1 MTGRARYTRGVK
13 LRIHSAAVVL
23 LVMSLLAPVA
33 GAWGHKEH
41 IQLTRMAVARLLADP
56 TTPEA
61 MKAWLRQITPNVYDL
76 KQEEEFFLKGRIGDT
91 RDGAGLTGIEYW
103 AIAADLHAN
112 DKKTKVEP
120 YGVPERP
127 LHFIDLEVFLPP
139 AEKKG
144 YRHDLSGK
152 PTLEMIP
159 RDVKDPR
166 YRQAGYL
173 PFRLEES
180 YQKLVAAIKAGKL
193 VPADQ
198 NARDA
203 DDSALVW
210 AGFLA
215 HYTGDNFQPH
225 HATLD
230 YKSQTYFFNR
240 NKAPNVHAEMEY
252 RMNDDAEDDFADL
265 RPVFWAEFLKQL
277 QSVEDPFA
285 ANDLFKNTLE
295 IAFRSYDALPL
306 IGSAAMKAAGQ
317 GGTPDEPRGDIAGK
331 IDTRVFFNFRGQVD
345 GKDMSVL
352 ELKARQQ
359 AWAVARIQKLLRQAW
374 DEATK

>member
-1 MTGRARYTRGVK
+1 VK
-13 LRIHSAAVVL
+13 HRLLSAVV
-23 LVMSLLAPVA
+23 SLYLIACLAPVA

-41 IQLTRMAVARLLADP
+41 IQLTRIAVVRLLTDP

-61 MKAWLRQITPNVYDL
+61 MKAWLRQITPNIYDL
-76 KQEEEFFLKGRIGDT
+76 KQEEEFFLKAKIGDT
-91 RDGAGLTGIEYW
+91 KDGAGLSGIEYW
-103 AIAADLHAN
+103 AIAPDLHAN
-112 DKKTKVEP
+112 DKKTKIEP

-152 PTLEMIP
+152 PMLEMIP

-193 VPADQ
+193 VPADIGS
-198 NARDA
+198 RRA
-203 DDSALVW
+203 DDTALVW

-215 HYTGDNFQPH
+215 HYIGDNFQPH

-252 RMNDDAEDDFADL
+252 RMNDDTADDFADL
-265 RPVFWAEFLKQL
+265 RPVFWAEFVKQL
-277 QSVEDPFA
+277 DSIQDLVASD
-285 ANDLFKNTLE
+285 DLFKNTLE
-295 IAFRSYDALPL
+295 ISFKSYDALPL
-306 IGSAAMKAAGQ
+306 IGVAAMKAAGQ
-317 GGTPDEPRGDIAGK
+317 DGTPEQPKGDIDGK
-331 IDTRVFFNFRGQVD
+331 IDTRAFFNYRGQVA
-345 GKDMSVL
+345 GKEMSVL

-359 AWAVARIQKLLRQAW
+359 AWVVARIQKLLRQAW
-374 DEATK
+374 EEGTKQ